1 MGKGEKMKEIIIVFL
16 QFMNKILDLKKPWK
30 FFGILLFLAF
40 IIYMSFK
47 VFLEEEKIKILP
59 EKVFHDEHGKEVITE

>member
-1 MGKGEKMKEIIIVFL
+1 MKEIIIVFL

-47 VFLEEEKIKILP
+47 VFLVEEKIKILP
-59 EKVFHDEHGKEVITE
+59 EMQHEALDQNGDAIK